1 MPKFLKALTTITAW
15 ILFVNGCVMLLA
27 VYVVEAYYQ
36 RVLESWPM
44 EDIIGIGVAMV
55 SFIGGVFAMLA
66 RSKME

>member
-27 VYVVEAYYQ
+27 VYVMEVYFQ
-36 RVLESWPM
+36 RILQLWPM
-44 EDIIGIGVAMV
+44 EDVIGIGVAVV
-55 SFIGGVFAMLA
+55 SLIGGVFAMKA

>member
-27 VYVVEAYYQ
+27 VYVLEMYFQ
-36 RVLESWPM
+36 RVLVSWPM
-44 EDIIGIGVAMV
+44 EDIIGIGVAIV
-55 SFIGGVFAMLA
+55 SFIGAVFAMKA